1 VSTDSSAEGG
11 DESAADGPSV
21 TMRRS
26 LSVGSGVL
34 EKDRASNMKK
44 LGLGWMRKPHAKGF

>member
-1 VSTDSSAEGG
+1 
-11 DESAADGPSV
+11 
-21 TMRRS
+21 MRRS

-44 LGLGWMRKPHAKGF
+44 LGLGWMRKLHAKGF